1 MGWGRSVS
9 GLFHAAVDY
18 YYTTLEEV
26 KGGGEKGRVNRGRP
40 TDPATPLSEKAAIC
54 GAVGTTWDYRVTKES
69 KNFGTLI
76 QCRSRSNY
84 SMENIRFEKFEIAP
98 ETKL

>member
-18 YYTTLEEV
+18 YYTTLAAAEEEEEV
-26 KGGGEKGRVNRGRP
+26 KGGGGKGTSQSRP

-54 GAVGTTWDYRVTKES
+54 GAVGTTWDYRVTKEAQ
-69 KNFGTLI
+69 N
-76 QCRSRSNY
+76 
-84 SMENIRFEKFEIAP
+84 
-98 ETKL
+98 